1 MGSVNST
8 LTMPFIPYTVLT
20 CDVTVHALKKKKKT
34 KKKKKKTKTKQN
46 KTKRGSKPTLML
58 CL

>member
-20 CDVTVHALKKKKKT
+20 CDVTVHALKKKNKI
-34 KKKKKKTKTKQN
+34 KTKQN
-46 KTKRGSKPTLML
+46 KT
-58 CL
+58 CLQTHANVMSITFFQ

>member
-20 CDVTVHALKKKKKT
+20 CDVTVHALKKKKK
-34 KKKKKKTKTKQN
+34 KNKKTKTKQN

>member
-20 CDVTVHALKKKKKT
+20 CDVTVHALKKKKKN
-34 KKKKKKTKTKQN
+34 KNKTKQN
-46 KTKRGSKPTLML
+46 VSPNPR
-58 CL
+58 